1 MDRISSKLLNYT
13 NNIDWNGIN
22 FRTKK
27 RDYKTF
33 EKNNDTIRLNIFF
46 VPFNEKNIL
55 PEYVSKHNFTRK
67 VQISLLKITDGEN
80 KWHFLAL
87 KSNTVNNS
95 HYMNSQKSFSRLMR
109 GISSNTHEN
118 HYCFDCFHSFRAQS
132 ALEKHTNLCKDHS
145 FCKAKFPTGK
155 DVIKKHNHR
164 SKSIRANDIIYV
176 DLECLLVKY
185 DTCSNSF
192 IKSHTTNIAQHVPSG
207 YSITVVRHHSLSSK
221 TTYYCG
227 TDCIQKLC
235 HELK

>member
-1 MDRISSKLLNYT
+1 MITYPATIAVYHSELGKNLDRISSKLLKYT

-33 EKNNDTIRLNIFF
+33 EKNNDTIPLNIFF

-87 KSNTVNNS
+87 KSNTVDNS
-95 HYMNSQKSFSRLMR
+95 HYMNSQKSFSRLMK

-118 HYCFDCFHSFRAQS
+118 HYCFGCFHSFRTQS
-132 ALEKHTNLCKDHS
+132 ALENIL
-145 FCKAKFPTGK
+145 
-155 DVIKKHNHR
+155 
-164 SKSIRANDIIYV
+164 IYV
-176 DLECLLVKY
+176 KTIVFAKQSFLQVKM
-185 DTCSNSF
+185 
-192 IKSHTTNIAQHVPSG
+192 
-207 YSITVVRHHSLSSK
+207 
-221 TTYYCG
+221 
-227 TDCIQKLC
+227 
-235 HELK
+235 